1 MERYFGS
8 YQKLDPSSKKEG
20 ALLVGAD
27 NIIGDSYEIVFDDD
41 LAWAKNRF
49 GARIGHFSIDFSR
62 QLRVLNARGWK
73 FTALLSLVAFSQ
85 EPEPGA
91 YWAEMAVLCF
101 DPLYEIPFETFSRTV
116 SSMLAKGIRPEISLG
131 NQAITKVIDSNGSW
145 KPDMRADKPKTQAG
159 TVVMKSE
166 RKMSEALIEK
176 GRAGN
181 VGCYIVSI
189 AFIII
194 VIAAI
199 ILLVKMIF
207 F

>member
-8 YQKLDPSSKKEG
+8 YQKIEPLSKKEG
-20 ALLVGAD
+20 SLLLSAD
-27 NIIGDSYEIVFDDD
+27 NIIGDSYEIVFDGD

-49 GARIGHFSIDFSR
+49 GARVGHFTIDFSR

-73 FTALLSLVAFSQ
+73 STALLSLVAFSQ

-91 YWAEMAVLCF
+91 YWAEMAVLC
-101 DPLYEIPFETFSRTV
+101 YEPQYEEPISTFSNNI
-116 SSMLAKGIRPEISLG
+116 SSMLAEGIRPEINLG
-131 NQAITKVIDSNGSW
+131 EQAISKVIETNGSW
-145 KPDMRADKPKTQAG
+145 KPDMRSSKPKSKNG
-159 TVVMKSE
+159 TVIMKSQ
-166 RKMSEALIEK
+166 RKLSESFIEK

-199 ILLVKMIF
+199 IFLIKSLF